1 MRSLAGLRRPHRAA
15 TWALCCVTGS
25 AGRTVIRTV
34 SVLVLWC
41 YCLRLTSGLCVPDTG
56 GWQIRQHLAC
66 GTGVRLRLT
75 VVAQVLVVV

>member
-1 MRSLAGLRRPHRAA
+1 M
-15 TWALCCVTGS
+15 V
-25 AGRTVIRTV
+25 RTV

-41 YCLRLTSGLCVPDTG
+41 YCLHLTSGLRVPDTG

-66 GTGVRLRLT
+66 GTAVRLRLA

>member
-15 TWALCCVTGS
+15 AWASCCLTGS
-25 AGRTVIRTV
+25 AGRTVVHTV

-41 YCLRLTSGLCVPDTG
+41 YCLHLASGLRVPDTG

-66 GTGVRLRLT
+66 GTGVRLRLA